1 MISILIPCYNFNAYP
16 LVLKLEKQALL
27 IGVNFEII
35 CCDDG
40 SFSLKNE
47 GNQKINLLTNS
58 KFIELKK
65 NIGRIQNRIFLAK
78 KSSIRMD
85 YFS

>member
-65 NIGRIQNRIFLAK
+65 I
-78 KSSIRMD
+78 
-85 YFS
+85 